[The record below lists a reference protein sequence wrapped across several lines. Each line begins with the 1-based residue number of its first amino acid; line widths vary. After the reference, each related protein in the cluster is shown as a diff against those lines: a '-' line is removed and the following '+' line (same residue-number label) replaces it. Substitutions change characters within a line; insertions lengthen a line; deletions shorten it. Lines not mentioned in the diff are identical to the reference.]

1 MIFSGNVVSDPMGFA
16 VEIIAAIKR
25 TDVIVHKIL
34 VLRHLIY
41 VWTVQCPTCCT
52 KLTRG
57 SMFVSLLGSKLPS
70 NHYLL
75 AMICFQVF
83 FWEQCMVLWNHCSDA
98 ILRMVWL
105 KTQLTRTLLRV

>member
-1 MIFSGNVVSDPMGFA
+1 MTPMGFA

-25 TDVIVHKIL
+25 IDVIVHKIL
-34 VLRHLIY
+34 VFVKTFNIFVDTAYL
-41 VWTVQCPTCCT
+41 WTVQCPTCCT

-57 SMFVSLLGSKLPS
+57 AMFVSLLGSKLPS

-83 FWEQCMVLWNHCSDA
+83 FWEQCMVLWKHCSDA
-98 ILRMVWL
+98 ILRMAWL
-105 KTQLTRTLLRV
+105 KMQLTRTLSRV